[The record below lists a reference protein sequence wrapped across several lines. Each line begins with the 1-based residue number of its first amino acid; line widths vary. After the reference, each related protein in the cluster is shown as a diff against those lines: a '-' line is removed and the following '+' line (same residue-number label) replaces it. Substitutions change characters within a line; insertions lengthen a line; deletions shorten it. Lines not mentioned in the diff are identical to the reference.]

1 MPTKANRERGYKN
14 IATTWTVERCRRVLA
29 RTSPERTW
37 TDDEILTLRDTLAEI
52 ARLRLQT
59 LRASASK

>member
-1 MPTKANRERGYKN
+1 MSYEASRERGAQT
-14 IATTWTVERCRRVLA
+14 IASTWTVERCRRVLA

-37 TDDEILTLRDTLAEI
+37 TDDEIVTLRDTLAVI

-59 LRASASK
+59 LRATSA